1 MRKRMVLLVVAMA
14 AALSGCGGETK
25 ALTSQCLAKPDY
37 PVKEYQSDEK
47 RWEAEGNLQIG
58 DDFSKAF
65 NQFAYQSAVQVLKEE
80 NVNGIYSPISLYFAM
95 SAAAAGAD
103 GQTRQEILDL
113 LGYESEELL
122 AQDCENGTALQCHTS
137 ESEKP

>member
-1 MRKRMVLLVVAMA
+1 M
-14 AALSGCGGETK
+14 
-25 ALTSQCLAKPDY
+25 TSQCLAKPDY

-95 SAAAAGAD
+95 SAAAAGDFRFA
-103 GQTRQEILDL
+103 GI
-113 LGYESEELL
+113 
-122 AQDCENGTALQCHTS
+122 
-137 ESEKP
+137 